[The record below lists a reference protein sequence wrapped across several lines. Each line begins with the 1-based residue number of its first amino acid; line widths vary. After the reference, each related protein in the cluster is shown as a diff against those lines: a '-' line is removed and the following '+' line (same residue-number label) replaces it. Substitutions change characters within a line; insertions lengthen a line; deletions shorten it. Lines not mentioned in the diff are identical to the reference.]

1 MRDDISQEAL
11 IALARVR
18 HQKARERLRRDGG
31 ESLPAMQRRIQAL
44 AAERSIPPADYRKLM
59 YKRVS
64 TRDVMVFGKKYRV
77 NFDWLLCGDLKGLQQ
92 MKQEAKP
99 EFRPRTGLPT
109 KEFVALYSP
118 LPLEQKQMITA
129 FLKELVDRKGKPD
142 GGDAA

>member
-1 MRDDISQEAL
+1 MRDDISQEAQT
-11 IALARVR
+11 ALARVR

-77 NFDWLLCGDLKGLQQ
+77 NFDWLLCGDLKGLHG
-92 MKQEAKP
+92 MTHGARAEP
-99 EFRPRTGLPT
+99 PTRLPT
-109 KEFVALYSP
+109 KDFVALYSL

-142 GGDAA
+142 GGDVA